1 MAKRQKTL
9 VPEGFR
15 EDLPLHVQVMIGG
28 IAVGIP
34 YNIEGNEDT
43 ALEWRSFLT
52 MEQAWKFIAK
62 VAHQTER
69 ILLKAERLEVEDDDE
84 DGS

>member
-1 MAKRQKTL
+1 MAKKQKTL
-9 VPEGFR
+9 VPDGFR
-15 EDLPLHVQVMIGG
+15 EDKPIQRQVMIGG

-34 YNIEGNEDT
+34 YDIEGNADT

-52 MEQAWKFIAK
+52 MEQAWKFISA
-62 VAHQTER
+62 VADQTER
-69 ILLKAERLEVEDDDE
+69 ILRKAERLEVDEE

>member
-15 EDLPLHVQVMIGG
+15 EDLPIQIQVMIGG

-34 YNIEGNEDT
+34 YDIEGNADT

-52 MEQAWKFIAK
+52 MEQAWKFIAA
-62 VAHQTER
+62 VADQTER
-69 ILLKAERLEVEDDDE
+69 ILQRAARLEVDEDD
-84 DGS
+84 GS